1 MKKFKHIFL
10 ITLSITFF
18 SSCSTT
24 KVTMKGVTP
33 IIELKS
39 SDFDISKQL
48 SAEASETK
56 IIGID
61 FKRLFSSKAASIDG
75 EAISAASIPVVGSYL
90 SSFAKDYALYNLM
103 EANKG
108 YDVVLYPQF
117 YTKRSCPFLGIC
129 LLTDITKVTVT
140 ARLGKIK

>member
-1 MKKFKHIFL
+1 MKNLNQLFL
-10 ITLSITFF
+10 ILISITFI

-24 KVTMKGVTP
+24 KVTMKGVSP
-33 IIELKS
+33 VIELER

-56 IIGID
+56 IVGID
-61 FKRLFSSKAASIDG
+61 FKRLFSSKSASIDG

-90 SSFAKDYALYNLM
+90 SSFAKDYALYNLV
-103 EANKG
+103 EENKG

-117 YTKRSCPFLGIC
+117 HTKRTCPFLGIC